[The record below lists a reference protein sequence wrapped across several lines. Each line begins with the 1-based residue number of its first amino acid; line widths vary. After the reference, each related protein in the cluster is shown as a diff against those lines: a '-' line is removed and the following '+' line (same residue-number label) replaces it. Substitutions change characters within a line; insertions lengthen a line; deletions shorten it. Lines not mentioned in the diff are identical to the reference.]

1 MKDSKER
8 SSIAKFKLYSI
19 QNFRYTYFYLISFYF
34 PTDLVDFEKG
44 DSENKLKRSLEQ
56 LQLPIMMYWC
66 ITICC

>member
-56 LQLPIMMYWC
+56 LQLPIMMY
-66 ITICC
+66 